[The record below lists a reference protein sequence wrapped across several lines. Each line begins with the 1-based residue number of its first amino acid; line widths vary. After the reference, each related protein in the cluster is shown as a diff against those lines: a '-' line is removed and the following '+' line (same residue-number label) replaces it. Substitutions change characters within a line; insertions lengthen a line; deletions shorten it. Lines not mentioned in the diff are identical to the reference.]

1 MELKIKITSDCDL
14 CYDCVEACRS
24 NIITEDLLQQAI
36 EEDGVTIISDKCQ
49 YCESCTAVCS
59 EEVITVI
66 NPRIEMI

>member
-14 CYDCVEACRS
+14 CLDCVDACRS
-24 NIITEDLLQQAI
+24 DIITEDILQEAI
-36 EEDGVTIISDKCQ
+36 DNDGVVIVSDKCQ